1 MKKRLLV
8 IDANAL
14 VHRAYHALP
23 PLKTK
28 KGELVN
34 AVYGFLSVFLKTIKE
49 LKPDYVAACFDMP
62 GPTFRHKE
70 YKEYKATR
78 PKAPDELYE
87 QIPKIKSFL
96 DVFNVPIFEKQGFEA
111 DDILATIAE
120 SMSGTNGT
128 STQQG
133 KDKLR
138 PGEEIETIILTGDM
152 DILQLVG
159 KNTKVFALRKG
170 IKDMV
175 LYDSAKVQEKYGL
188 SPAQISDM
196 KGLMGD
202 ASDNIPGV
210 PGIGPKTAS
219 QLLQNFDTLEGVYKD
234 GLAEPARHN
243 KTYKTNRT
251 NTLAEEAGKRRAGQA
266 SPSGGASLRRESAI
280 SPRIKELLLK
290 YKEQVFLSRM
300 LATLR
305 YDVPVRFQLQDC
317 LWKDFNKEKAAQMLK
332 DFEFYSLIQRLPGEQ
347 REQRALF

>member
-78 PKAPDELYE
+78 PKAPDELHE
-87 QIPKIKSFL
+87 QIPKIKKFL

-111 DDILATIAE
+111 DDILATIA
-120 SMSGTNGT
+120 GTINRTCAPAEEAEGKV
-128 STQQG
+128 SPHG
-133 KDKLR
+133 KDK
-138 PGEEIETIILTGDM
+138 PCSQEEMETIILTGDM
-152 DILQLVG
+152 DILQLVD

-188 SPAQISDM
+188 SPAQIPDM

-219 QLLQNFDTLEGVYKD
+219 RLLQNFGMLEGVYKAMRP
-234 GLAEPARHN
+234 AEPGVPIP
-243 KTYKTNRT
+243 
-251 NTLAEEAGKRRAGQA
+251 AEQPQK
-266 SPSGGASLRRESAI
+266 SI

-290 YKEQVFLSRM
+290 YKEQAFLSRM
-300 LATLR
+300 LATLK
-305 YDVPVRFQLQDC
+305 YDVPVRFRLQDC
-317 LWKDFNKEKAAQMLK
+317 LWKDFDKEKAIQMLK
-332 DFEFYSLIQRLPGEQ
+332 NFEFHSLIQRLPGEQ
-347 REQRALF
+347 REQRGLF